1 MTEGAADA
9 VITELGP
16 SERAIVARVVA
27 DVGLLLGGEPFGM
40 ELPAGAGGPVD
51 DDDPLSFLSGLESS
65 LAEPDDPAVL
75 RLLPNAVPSDR
86 EAADEFRRL
95 TEGELRRLKVG
106 RLRLLWDSLGAD
118 GEDWVVPAE
127 HIMDAAA
134 ALADVR
140 LVLASRL
147 GLETEADAEAFAEEV
162 AEGNLDPE
170 RPREERERVWL
181 GMLYH
186 LLAWM
191 QESLM
196 ERMGNDE

>member
-27 DVGLLLGGEPFGM
+27 DVGLLLGGEPVGK